1 MLSSLG
7 NPRQSL
13 AQVLNFAL
21 VLSTAFM
28 LWKGLS
34 VFTASSSPIVVRVAA
49 NQPFS
54 SLTKHTNTEYC
65 SIGRPLRLDGTR
77 LPAR

>member
-1 MLSSLG
+1 MLSALG
-7 NPRQSL
+7 NPRQAA

-28 LWKGLS
+28 VRCTQSSLGLRWL
-34 VFTASSSPIVVRVAA
+34 RVADLA
-49 NQPFS
+49 VDVERSFRHQRFPF
-54 SLTKHTNTEYC
+54 TDRR
-65 SIGRPLRLDGTR
+65 RPLRVNGAR